1 MPIVPRV
8 GRKKASVIGFLG
20 GSYLLLTLGGLTMV
34 IPFMIMLTGAVSNG
48 WDYERHSPAPL
59 YLLDRS
65 ERYMKYVAERYLSV
79 TREFPRDWRLFSAAY
94 QPPARWTS
102 FRAIREDPAY
112 GDRPPLMFGSEAG
125 REKQLARLRADYEEW
140 LGTLDPLMTLPM
152 FARFTI
158 PQYQEFI
165 REKYE
170 RRYLQSSGKRRDEMS
185 ARELERGAL
194 DVMADR
200 WQEAR
205 FTSFFYLGM
214 MTEASLPYHL
224 REWLPPLDERRFQ
237 DYLQFVKS
245 LPADRKMPI
254 TARHLWVRYLESVAG
269 DLAAFNEATGLDVD
283 AYTRL
288 DLPEREPDNP
298 RLRELWREF
307 THEKWPLWMI
317 ELPDSMREEWLGYL
331 RRRFASVAAYNRF
344 IEGEYASWNDVH
356 WDGGAPENALERN
369 VWRDFLLSR
378 EPEVPAEHRVY
389 PERSW
394 RAFLRERYE
403 TTEALNAA
411 YGWNLARLDE
421 AQVPIAEVDYAQ
433 FLANE
438 REFVRSSLTFN
449 FARVF
454 SYMAIQGR
462 AVFNTFVL
470 VLLSIAATLT
480 VNPLAAYALSRFRLR
495 TTHQILIFLLATMAF
510 PAEVSMIPNFLLLRE
525 LGLLN
530 TFAALVLPGLA
541 SGFSIF
547 LLKGFFDS
555 LPGEL
560 FEAATIDGASELT
573 IFGRIVLPMT
583 KPIMAYMALL
593 SFMAAYG
600 GFIWAFLVC
609 QNEKMWT
616 LMVWMYQYQQTAAEF
631 PYMVMAA
638 FVLASIPTLLVFIF
652 CQNIILRGIIVPQ
665 MK

>member
-8 GRKKASVIGFLG
+8 GRKSASVVGFLS
-20 GSYLLLTLGGLTMV
+20 GSYVLLTLGGLTMV
-34 IPFMIMLTGAVSNG
+34 IPFMIMLTGAISNE
-48 WDYERHSPAPL
+48 WDFDRHSPVPL
-59 YLLDRS
+59 YVFDRS
-65 ERYMKYVAERYLSV
+65 ERYMKYVSEKYLSV
-79 TREFPRDWRLFSAAY
+79 NREFPRDWRLFSAAY
-94 QPPARWTS
+94 QPPAAWTS

-112 GDRPPLMFGSEAG
+112 REQPPLMFGAQEG
-125 REKQLARLRADYEEW
+125 REEQLERLRTDYEEW
-140 LGTLDPLMTLPM
+140 LGTLDPMMTLPM

-158 PQYQEFI
+158 PDYQNFI
-165 REKYE
+165 RAKYE
-170 RRYLQSSGKRRDEMS
+170 RQYLEATGQDRAGID
-185 ARELERGAL
+185 ARTLEKGAL
-194 DVMADR
+194 SAMAEK

-205 FTSFFYLGM
+205 FTGFFYLGM

-237 DYLQFVKS
+237 DYMQFLHQ
-245 LPADRKMPI
+245 LPPDRVVPI
-254 TARHLWVRYLESVAG
+254 TARHLWVRYLESIAG
-269 DLAAFNEATGLDVD
+269 NLTAFNEATGLDVD
-283 AYTRL
+283 AYNKV
-288 DLPEREPDNP
+288 DLPVTEPANP

-307 THEKWPLWMI
+307 IYEKWPLWLI
-317 ELPDSMREEWLGYL
+317 ELPETMRDDWLGYL
-331 RRRFASVAAYNRF
+331 RGRFETIDAYDRF
-344 IEGEYASWNDVH
+344 IEADYASWDDVH
-356 WDGGAPENALERN
+356 WDGASPINSLERN

-378 EPEVPAEHRVY
+378 DPEVLAAHRVSA
-389 PERSW
+389 ERSW
-394 RAFLRERYE
+394 WEFLRARYA
-403 TTEALNAA
+403 TPEALNAA
-411 YGWNLARLDE
+411 YGWDIAGFDDVR
-421 AQVPIAEVDYAQ
+421 VPIAEADYAQ

-438 REFVRSSLTFN
+438 RPFLRSSLTFN
-449 FARVF
+449 FHRVF
-454 SYMAIQGR
+454 GYMAIQGR
-462 AVFNTFVL
+462 AVFNTFIL

-495 TTHQILIFLLATMAF
+495 ATHQILIFLLATMAF

-525 LGLLN
+525 LSLLN

-583 KPIMAYMALL
+583 TPIMAYMALL

-600 GFIWAFLVC
+600 GFMWAFLVC

-616 LMVWMYQYQQTAAEF
+616 LMVWMYQYQQTAAQF
-631 PYMVMAA
+631 PYMIMAA
-638 FVLASIPTLLVFIF
+638 FALASIPTLLMFMF

>member
-8 GRKKASVIGFLG
+8 GRKSPSVIGFLS
-20 GSYLLLTLGGLTMV
+20 GSYVLLTLGGLTMV
-34 IPFMIMLTGAVSNG
+34 IPFMIMLTGAISNE
-48 WDYERHSPAPL
+48 WDFDRHSPVPL
-59 YLLDRS
+59 YAFDRT
-65 ERYMKYVAERYLSV
+65 ERYMKYVSEKYLSV
-79 TREFPRDWRLFSAAY
+79 NREFPRDWRLFSAAY
-94 QPPARWTS
+94 EPPARWTS
-102 FRAIREDPAY
+102 FRAIREDPSY
-112 GDRPPLMFGSEAG
+112 GEQPPLMFGVGEG
-125 REKQLARLRADYEEW
+125 REEQLERLRADYGEW
-140 LGTLDPLMTLPM
+140 LGTLPPMMTLPM

-158 PQYQEFI
+158 PDYQGFI
-165 REKYE
+165 RAKYE
-170 RRYLQSSGKRRDEMS
+170 RQYLETSGRDRDGID
-185 ARELERGAL
+185 ARSLEKGAL
-194 DVMADR
+194 SVMADT

-237 DYLQFVKS
+237 DYMQFLQQ
-245 LPADRKMPI
+245 LPPDRLVPI

-269 DLAAFNEATGLDVD
+269 DLTAFNEATGLDVD
-283 AYTRL
+283 AYNKV
-288 DLPEREPDNP
+288 DLPVSEPSNP

-307 THEKWPLWMI
+307 TYEKWPLWLV
-317 ELPDSMREEWLGYL
+317 ELPDTMHPDWLGYL
-331 RRRFASVAAYNRF
+331 RKRFASVDAYNRF
-344 IEGEYASWNDVH
+344 TEAEYASWDDVH
-356 WDGGAPENALERN
+356 WDGASPVNALERN
-369 VWRDFLLSR
+369 IWRDFLLGLD
-378 EPEVPAEHRVY
+378 PEVLAANRVSPEH
-389 PERSW
+389 SW
-394 RAFLRERYE
+394 REFLRGKYA
-403 TTEALNAA
+403 TADALNAA
-411 YGWNLARLDE
+411 YGWDLAGFDDV
-421 AQVPIAEVDYAQ
+421 QVPVAEVDYAQ

-438 REFVRSSLTFN
+438 PQFLRSSLTFN
-449 FARVF
+449 FHRVF
-454 SYMAIQGR
+454 GYMAIQGR
-462 AVFNTFVL
+462 AVFNTFIL

-495 TTHQILIFLLATMAF
+495 ATHQILIFLLATMAF

-600 GFIWAFLVC
+600 GFMWAFLVC

-616 LMVWMYQYQQTAAEF
+616 LMVWMYQYQQTAAQF

-638 FVLASIPTLLVFIF
+638 FALASIPTLLVFMF